1 MKRFISFILLLS
13 LFLCFSACN
22 GTDNQE
28 SAVSSESTT
37 EKSVS
42 SESASQSISK
52 EESVSTPESSVSA
65 EESFPMVEPTP
76 EDVVV
81 SFIAC
86 PDNLV
91 HHSMYYDAIER
102 AAERDGV
109 EPKYTDL
116 HNNVYD
122 FSPIYRLIAE
132 DVKNADISYINQE
145 SLIGGDSKPISA
157 YPRFNTPVPMANA
170 VAGAGFDVVNLA
182 HNHMLDSGNTD
193 FLKYSYNLFENLGV
207 KTLGYYPDEKSTED
221 ILIIEREGIKVAFIT
236 YTYSTNGITSK
247 DDFVIP
253 YFERELIEK
262 QVALAKEK
270 ADIVIASCHWGNEYS
285 YTPNKMQKENAK
297 LLCELGVDVI
307 VGMHPHCIQ
316 PMEWLT
322 AENGHKTLVTYSLGT
337 MVSGIRKGMSTLAG
351 MLSFNIIRD
360 GESGEVYIDSP
371 LFIPTVAHYTR
382 GRSVADNDSGSRNFT
397 VYPLADYTQDIAKE
411 HSLVRAELKDGT
423 TLVGGGFS
431 RDTLLTT
438 VRKYIPEE
446 FLPDLG
452 DKPDF
457 DNKGEAK
464 Q

>member
-1 MKRFISFILLLS
+1 MKRFISFILLFSFIICL
-13 LFLCFSACN
+13 SACN
-22 GTDNQE
+22 DTDNQNSSEIE
-28 SAVSSESTT
+28 SALSENST
-37 EKSVS
+37 EESIN
-42 SESASQSISK
+42 SESALSQSEVT
-52 EESVSTPESSVSA
+52 EESVSVLESSVP
-65 EESFPMVEPTP
+65 EEPPVP

-86 PDNLV
+86 ADNLV

-102 AAERDGV
+102 AAERDGTT
-109 EPKYTDL
+109 PKYTDL
-116 HNNVYD
+116 HNNTYD
-122 FSPIYRLIAE
+122 FSPIYSLIAE
-132 DVKNADISYINQE
+132 DIKNADISYINQE

-157 YPRFNTPVPMANA
+157 YPQFNTPAPMANA
-170 VAGAGFDVVNLA
+170 VAVVGFDVVNVA

-207 KTLGYYPDEKSTED
+207 KVLGYYPDEKSTED
-221 ILIIEREGIKVAFIT
+221 ILIIERKGIKVAFIT

-262 QVALAKEK
+262 QVALAKKK

-285 YTPNKMQKENAK
+285 FNPNNMQKENAE

-307 VGMHPHCIQ
+307 VGMHSHCIQ

-322 AENGHKTLVTYSLGT
+322 AGNGNKTLVTYSLGT

-360 GESGEVYIDSP
+360 GISGEVYIDSP

-382 GRSVADNDSGSRNFT
+382 GKSVADNDSGSRNFT

-431 RDTLLTT
+431 RETLLKT
-438 VRKYIPEE
+438 VRQYIPEE

-452 DKPDF
+452 DK
-457 DNKGEAK
+457 KEGELNNEI

>member
-1 MKRFISFILLLS
+1 MKKFISIILILS
-13 LFLCFSACN
+13 FFVCFSGCN

-28 SAVSSESTT
+28 SAVSSES
-37 EKSVS
+37 S
-42 SESASQSISK
+42 SN
-52 EESVSTPESSVSA
+52 ESVSLEASSKPEASQENTSMPESGASA

-86 PDNLV
+86 ADNLV
-91 HHSMYYDAIER
+91 HHSMYYDALER

-109 EPKYTDL
+109 TPEYTDL
-116 HNNVYD
+116 HNNTYD
-122 FSPIYRLIAE
+122 FSPIYSLIAE

-170 VAGAGFDVVNLA
+170 VKDVGFDVVNVA

-207 KTLGYYPDEKSTED
+207 KVLGYYPDEKSTED
-221 ILIIEREGIKVAFIT
+221 ILIIERQGIKVAFLT
-236 YTYSTNGITSK
+236 YTYDTNGIKNK

-253 YFERELIEK
+253 YFERELMEK

-285 YTPNKMQKENAK
+285 FNPNKMQKENAK

-351 MLSFNIIRD
+351 MLSFDIIRD
-360 GESGEVYIDSP
+360 GISGEVYIDSP

-382 GRSVADNDSGSRNFT
+382 GKSVADNDSGSRNFT

-411 HSLVRAELKDGT
+411 HSLVRAEKKDGT

-431 RDTLLTT
+431 RETLLKT

-446 FLPDLG
+446 FLPELG
-452 DKPDF
+452 DKKEGVL
-457 DNKGEAK
+457 NNEI

>member
-1 MKRFISFILLLS
+1 MRKFISIILLVS
-13 LFLCFSACN
+13 FLVCFSGCN
-22 GTDNQE
+22 INDNQSYTE
-28 SAVSSESTT
+28 SKVE
-37 EKSVS
+37 
-42 SESASQSISK
+42 ISK
-52 EESVSTPESSVSA
+52 EEIIVSEDSSSQSEVA
-65 EESFPMVEPTP
+65 EESVSVMESNVPEEEPIP
-76 EDVVV
+76 EDVIV

-91 HHSMYYDAIER
+91 HHSMYYDAIEN

-109 EPKYTDL
+109 SPKYTDL

-122 FSPIYRLIAE
+122 FSPIYRLIAK

-145 SLIGGDSKPISA
+145 SLIGGDGKPISA
-157 YPRFNTPVPMANA
+157 YPRFNTPTPMANA
-170 VAGAGFDVVNLA
+170 VADVGFDIVNLA

-207 KTLGYYPDEKSTED
+207 KALGYYPDEKSTED
-221 ILIIEREGIKVAFIT
+221 ILIVERKGIKVAFLT

-253 YFERELIEK
+253 YFEKELIEK

-270 ADIVIASCHWGNEYS
+270 ADVVIASCHWGDEYS
-285 YTPNKMQKENAK
+285 YTPNKMQKENAEF
-297 LLCELGVDVI
+297 LCELGVDVI
-307 VGMHPHCIQ
+307 VGMHSHCIQ

-322 AENGHKTLVTYSLGT
+322 SENGNKTLVTYSLGT

-351 MLSFNIIRD
+351 ILSLNIIRD

-371 LFIPTVAHYTR
+371 LLIPTVAHYTR
-382 GRSVADNDSGSRNFT
+382 GKSVADNDSGSRGFT
-397 VYPLADYTQDIAKE
+397 IYPLADYTQDIAKE
-411 HSLVRAELKDGT
+411 HSLVRAEKKDGT

-431 RDTLLTT
+431 RETLLKT

-452 DKPDF
+452 DTEE
-457 DNKGEAK
+457 GEIK